1 MPASAQTDRQAFWSR
16 TLLLL
21 VMTGSALGLHAL
33 GALPL
38 SWPALAAAAVGY
50 LGAAAALLAAG
61 RRGVAGTVY
70 GQILADI
77 AWVAA
82 FVRLTGG
89 TENNPFALLFF
100 LAILAAA
107 YVRFARG
114 AIVAATG
121 ASLAYAALLL
131 LDLSALRHSHGLPA
145 LSGLPSSFNADFYLN
160 GYVYAICFYLVAA
173 LSGFLAERVR
183 LKGRQL
189 EQASRALEDFR
200 LSTGDI
206 LEKMGSGLLTLN
218 GAGQVRY
225 CNAAGAQI
233 LGLEAGRLQDA
244 AAAEVFAGGLS
255 PLGDILARELAAEG
269 RRAVRREIVIARGD
283 GAEIP
288 VGISATPIAGEGG
301 SIHGLIAIFQDL
313 SEVKQQ
319 ESRQLEMEQL
329 ESMRELTAALL
340 AQIRPEA
347 GSIDQ
352 ALLPI
357 LDGKVD
363 ARAAQSLAQQCKRH
377 LDAIVRTAD
386 DYIRF
391 ARIELGGAAAPEE
404 PGGAG
409 GGIVGASPRFA
420 QVMAMIR
427 QIAPSDSTVLLSG
440 ESGTGKELLARELH
454 RLSQRGQG
462 PFVCINCAALPET
475 LLETELFGH
484 VRGSFTGAVRD
495 KEGLFRVASGGTVFL
510 DEVSETSP
518 AIQVKLLRV
527 LQEREFERVGGTK
540 TIKVDVRVI
549 AATNKDLQALVQQG
563 KFRED
568 LYYRL
573 HVFPIYVPPLRKRKA
588 DIVLLADFFLQK
600 YAQENGKDVRRLSSG
615 VIDMLMAYHWP
626 GNVRELE
633 NCIERSVLVA
643 EGNVIHPYHLPPT
656 LQTADAAGGA
666 AVTGNLKSLVGAYE
680 RDLIRDALKST
691 RGNIASAA
699 RALGT
704 TPRILGY
711 KIKGYQI
718 DPRPYG

>member
-527 LQEREFERVGGTK
+527 LQEREIVPVGGTRPV
-540 TIKVDVRVI
+540 KVDVRLI
-549 AATNKDLQALVQQG
+549 SATNVDLSRAVAQG
-563 KFRED
+563 KFRTD
-568 LYYRL
+568 LFYR
-573 HVFPIYVPPLRKRKA
+573 VNVIPVDIPPLRERA
-588 DIVLLADFFLQK
+588 GDIALLADHFLVK
-600 YAQENGKDVRRLSSG
+600 VARKEGSPARRLSTSAREA
-615 VIDMLMAYHWP
+615 LERYHWP

-633 NCIERSVLVA
+633 NAIERAMVMADGPLI
-643 EGNVIHPYHLPPT
+643 EPGHLP
-656 LQTADAAGGA
+656 AD
-666 AVTGNLKSLVGAYE
+666 VTGAGAPGSARKARPETGQPATLKARE
-680 RDLIRDALKST
+680 KQEI
-691 RGNIASAA
+691 I
-699 RALGT
+699 RALAEADGNKT
-704 TPRILGY
+704 KAAKVLGIHY
-711 KIKGYQI
+711 ATLYRKMKQ
-718 DPRPYG
+718 YGL